1 MSESNKQ
8 VVRRFIEE
16 ALGNADAEVAA
27 ECLAPGATSELMASE
42 PMGVVVEREDFLH
55 TIGNFRKMVPGGLNP
70 RITDI
75 HADGEHVI
83 VQWQGN
89 GVSSEGEPYA
99 NRYCMVC
106 RLEAGRI
113 KTIKEYLCT
122 MLAGRVLG
130 ALHQALEEDRS
141 AAP

>member
-16 ALGNADAEVAA
+16 GLGNADPDAA
-27 ECLAPGATSELMASE
+27 AQCLAPGATSELMAAE
-42 PMGVVVEREDFLH
+42 PMGIVVEREDFLR
-55 TIGNFRKMVPGGLNP
+55 TIGHFRKMVPGGLNP

-75 HADGEHVI
+75 HADGDHVI
-83 VQWQGN
+83 VEWQGN
-89 GVSSEGEPYA
+89 GVSIEGTPYA

-106 RLEAGRI
+106 RLENGRI

-130 ALHQALEEDRS
+130 ALHQALEEEEK
-141 AAP
+141 P